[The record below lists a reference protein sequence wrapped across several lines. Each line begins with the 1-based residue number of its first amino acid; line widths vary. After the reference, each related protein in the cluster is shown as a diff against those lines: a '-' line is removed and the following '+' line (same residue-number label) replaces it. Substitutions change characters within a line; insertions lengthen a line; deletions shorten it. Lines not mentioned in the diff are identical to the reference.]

1 MLNTDVYKLKGVSQ
15 RYFHMHCVL
24 FYLAHQHHLQLDDL
38 ASNSLSILSHI
49 LLIGPSYI
57 SPTSLNPLLLV
68 SEMIVVVVDF
78 VLACSKNRFYAS
90 VVIGVE
96 CSVAVWSPLEKIQ
109 KLLRK
114 QNKRRFLTSLLNGLS
129 TQV

>member
-15 RYFHMHCVL
+15 RYFHMHYFF

-49 LLIGPSYI
+49 LLICSSYI

-78 VLACSKNRFYAS
+78 VLACSTKQ
-90 VVIGVE
+90 ILCQ
-96 CSVAVWSPLEKIQ
+96 CSHWSRMFCGGMVTLGENPETVAKA
-109 KLLRK
+109 K
-114 QNKRRFLTSLLNGLS
+114 
-129 TQV
+129 